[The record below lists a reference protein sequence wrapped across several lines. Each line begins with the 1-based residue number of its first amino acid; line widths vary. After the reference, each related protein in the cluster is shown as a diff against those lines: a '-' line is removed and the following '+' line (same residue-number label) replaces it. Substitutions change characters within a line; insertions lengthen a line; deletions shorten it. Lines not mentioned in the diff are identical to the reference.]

1 MPALAQLRRL
11 IDQAE
16 GDAVKL
22 AAVRD
27 VLDRCGL
34 KPADLVAVDNTV
46 RVHVSYEDRG
56 LAPSPEPPGTHRN
69 GQHALNGQ
77 QSG

>member
-1 MPALAQLRRL
+1 MVMPALAQLRHL
-11 IDQAE
+11 IDEAD

-34 KPADLVAVDNTV
+34 KPADLVKVDTAVEI
-46 RVHVSYEDRG
+46 RVSYADIG
-56 LAPSPEPPGTHRN
+56 PAPPPGRATATRN
-69 GQHALNGQ
+69 GHRALDGD
-77 QSG
+77 

>member
-1 MPALAQLRRL
+1 MPALVQLRRL
-11 IDQAE
+11 IDEAD

-34 KPADLVAVDNTV
+34 KPADLVKVDTAVEI
-46 RVHVSYEDRG
+46 RVSYADVG
-56 LAPSPEPPGTHRN
+56 PAPPPGHVRERAN
-69 GQHALNGQ
+69 GHHALDGPE
-77 QSG
+77 GV